1 MSRRRAVLSEPSTI
15 CMCARTL
22 RWLRPSS
29 KRPHRLVP
37 EEQAPPQSTALASA
51 QHLPQEFRKEK
62 KPLTL
67 PKIGRDASEDRRT
80 MPEFVQANAVAQ
92 DLVEPACDAASS
104 WRFRSL
110 RAGREEFAFRNQRHM
125 GIAGQ

>member
-62 KPLTL
+62 KPLL
-67 PKIGRDASEDRRT
+67 FQKS
-80 MPEFVQANAVAQ
+80 
-92 DLVEPACDAASS
+92 VETHRKTAGPCLNS
-104 WRFRSL
+104 FKQMRSL
-110 RAGREEFAFRNQRHM
+110 KTWLSLRVMPQVAGDFVHFERGEKN
-125 GIAGQ
+125 